1 MNTETKAPKRRPGRP
16 TGRPKMDPY
25 VRSSRVVGLRVNGP
39 EAATIGA
46 LADVLE
52 LDSESDV
59 LRLAIGSYY
68 AGLPG
73 EIRNKVDS
81 VAAAALEAARQGH
94 RPRQRQRRRGIG
106 AREDPRLGFASAA
119 AIKILDKPTPVP
131 RGPRPKRKPDPPPG
145 EEFFWL

>member
-1 MNTETKAPKRRPGRP
+1 MSPEATTPKRRPGRP

-94 RPRQRQRRRGIG
+94 RPPRRRRGIG

-119 AIKILDKPTPVP
+119 AIKILDKPTPIP
-131 RGPRPKRKPDPPPG
+131 RGPRPKRTPNPPPG

>member
-1 MNTETKAPKRRPGRP
+1 MTTETKPPKRGPGRP

-73 EIRNKVDS
+73 DIRNKVDA
-81 VAAAALEAARQGH
+81 VATAALEAARQGH
-94 RPRQRQRRRGIG
+94 RPPRRRRGIG
-106 AREDPRLGFASAA
+106 SREDPRLGFASAA

-131 RGPRPKRKPDPPPG
+131 RGPRPKRTPPPPPG

>member
-1 MNTETKAPKRRPGRP
+1 MATKTTSNRPGGFP
-16 TGRPKMDPY
+16 PGRPKMDPY
-25 VRSSRVVGLRVNGP
+25 ARSSRVVGLRVNGP

-52 LDSESDV
+52 LDSESDL

-73 EIRNKVDS
+73 DIRNKVDS
-81 VAAAALEAARQGH
+81 VATAALEAARQGH
-94 RPRQRQRRRGIG
+94 RPPRRRRGIG
-106 AREDPRLGFASAA
+106 SREDPRLGFASAA

>member
-1 MNTETKAPKRRPGRP
+1 MTTETKPPKRRPGRP
-16 TGRPKMDPY
+16 TGRPKLDPY

-39 EAATIGA
+39 EAATLGA
-46 LADVLE
+46 MVDVLE
-52 LDSESDV
+52 LDSESEL
-59 LRLAIGSYY
+59 LRTAIGSYY

-73 EIRNKVDS
+73 DIRNKVDS

-94 RPRQRQRRRGIG
+94 RPPRRRRGIG
-106 AREDPRLGFASAA
+106 SREDPRLGFASAA

-131 RGPRPKRKPDPPPG
+131 RGPRPRRTPNPPPG